1 MVRLITPISL
11 TQSQRT
17 QLTLVC
23 VGKAKLRLF
32 LNFQFYLKILKQQQ
46 RLSSAYPAHKAQLT
60 LEYLRLQ
67 DVLGQLL
74 QRRQEFLQT
83 PLAA

>member
-1 MVRLITPISL
+1 MSETLGMLDLKIARLE
-11 TQSQRT
+11 Q
-17 QLTLVC
+17 
-23 VGKAKLRLF
+23 
-32 LNFQFYLKILKQQQ
+32 YLKILKQQQ

-67 DVLGQLL
+67 AVLGQLL